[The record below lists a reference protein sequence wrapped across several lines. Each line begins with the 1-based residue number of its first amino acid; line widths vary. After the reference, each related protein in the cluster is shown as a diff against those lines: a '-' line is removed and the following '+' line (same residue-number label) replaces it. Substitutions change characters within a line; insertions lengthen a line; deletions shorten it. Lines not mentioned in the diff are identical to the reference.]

1 MFESVVATLL
11 NRFLGSYIENFDT
24 KQLNIG
30 IWSGDVRLKNLRLK
44 KESLDKFKLPVD
56 VKFGHLGELTL
67 LIPWSNLKGK
77 PVKVVIED
85 VYLLASPIIITDF
98 DADEDATREQKLKQE
113 KLQDLEALQSAITA
127 NLNASKDGDA
137 QASNESFTESL
148 VTKIVDNLQ
157 VTIKN
162 IHVRYEDEGVLTDS
176 PYALGLTL
184 DELSAVSTD
193 ENWKASFI
201 SITQSLTRKLLML
214 KNFSCYMNT
223 ESPSIFSGSPD
234 DVLDALR
241 SSLGTRSEKQYLLK
255 PVSGEGRLTVHKTGA
270 TETHPHVTTELFFE
284 EFGIEFDSSQ
294 YRDILWT
301 ASKLHWYQKTWK
313 FRKYRPRV
321 SVEEDPKQWFR
332 YTAKS
337 ILGEIHE
344 KNYRWS
350 WDHFK
355 KRRDQRKKYI
365 SLWKN
370 KVLKKP
376 LNALD
381 QTMFEKLEW
390 DLPYEDIRFYRS
402 LARSEIRKEKLSA
415 PPSTPQPASS
425 GGWISSWWYGNKSQE
440 TIEAPKSEGGLN
452 LTLTDEQRKALYETI
467 DFNED
472 DTLSDAVNIP
482 RDRVT
487 VEIFMT
493 IKKAGISLKPVKHG
507 PSLAEVMVEG
517 CRTQIY
523 QRPDSFLAN
532 FQLQELKVEDGTS
545 KTLYKHIV
553 SVKHVHSGLH
563 SSVEEFHDAS
573 SSVSSQK
580 SDPFFRVSFEN
591 NPLDGSADSVLLA
604 KLNSM
609 TIFYNA
615 FFIEEI
621 IRFFKPPKIHLDTI
635 GAIMNAAEA
644 TMEGI
649 TEQTRLGL
657 QYALEE
663 HKTINVKLDL
673 QAPLVIMPL
682 DPTSWKSPVAILD
695 AGHLSVTSD
704 LVDKATIED
713 IKSKESYSNEDWSK
727 LKTLMYDQF
736 NLHLQDAQFLVG
748 STIKDTMEQLHT
760 EKSKQSAVMLNNLDI
775 RLNLGVSIIP
785 EATNLARFKLGGE
798 IPEIDVALNDFQY
811 KTIMK
816 LIDVVIPDLAAN
828 EGDDNSVFHAFGQK
842 EEQYKLED
850 VEESAVALRDAKKPE
865 NPQHMVE
872 MDFTITRVNL
882 SLSRCTNAVTLEAEP
897 FLDLVGDTL
906 ELSFYKTDYDMHLDL
921 TLIDVDII
929 DHIEK
934 SGVPEFEK
942 LMSSRNFTESEA
954 VVRKNKELFKLD
966 LTRTQR
972 IVEFNGN
979 DIEVF
984 DLDIIV
990 DMSAVKCVVSR
1001 MSYLSILN
1009 FMLNTFTDPNAEET
1023 PADTLKHNDY
1033 NDDRIAPQK
1042 INVKVNLD
1050 SIIVVLNEDDLK
1062 LATLQLST
1070 ANVKVF
1076 VLPEA
1081 LEVSGSLG
1089 ALSLHDESNEGSPR
1103 DSIFR
1108 NLINIEG
1115 DNLAEFTYKTY
1126 DPTTNK
1132 EPYDSYIEFITGS
1145 STINFAED
1153 AFGKIFNYLNKF
1165 AQMKAI
1171 YDKARDAAINQA
1183 NQIDASNKMKMNI
1196 LVRAPTVR
1204 LPKLIGSAADDYDV
1218 IVAELGELYLHND
1231 FEPRG
1236 DLLYN
1241 VMNAGLRNT
1250 KVTSKFHL
1258 DEVIQESQMVDAL
1271 DIGFL
1276 IDYLED
1282 FHEDKPT
1289 FKVNGSLPE
1298 LDFHLSELQ
1307 LNYLYNLQNKISAV
1321 FMASDDE
1328 DSMDK
1333 IEADAEN
1340 ANALMAHDSSLIRQK
1355 QQSDK
1360 SAPEVSEPKP
1370 ASTASQNSPDH
1381 VKFDIALEI
1390 PKISLL
1396 LYHNTHDVAS
1406 FDSRKLALLA
1416 IKDFKALFFMKDDD
1430 NFTSDLTVNAF
1441 TISDVRSHT
1450 SNKFPEVIP
1459 PLQDERN
1466 QFKLN
1471 ASTGSTGV
1479 NDKKA
1484 TTVMLTIEEPQVIL
1498 ALDFLF
1504 GLQAFANKGLQV
1516 DSVQPTFDMDD
1527 EFDSEDESIDGR
1539 LHKAEEEE
1547 AEVAETFA
1555 STLGFSV
1562 NITKPSVLLLAD
1574 STQEDSEAIVFKVEQ
1589 MLITS
1594 QNIVSLAADS
1604 IGMFVSRMD
1613 DFERRLRIIDDF
1625 SVSFALDGRGST
1637 ATSFLTNIQLSI
1649 DPLLVRLPLREVRLG
1664 LRIANRANELYAE
1677 AMGKDLNANTEPDH
1691 SITDDFKR
1699 RLSQYAPSVV
1709 SGFSRDSAKRRKR
1722 SMTTEVIVKG
1732 EEFNASFGGARF
1744 VLIGD
1749 IHELPVIDANINAFE
1764 TKVLNWST
1772 ELSAE
1777 CHLEPYVNIY
1787 NYAKSTWEPLVEP
1800 WPVSVYAS
1808 KAMDPKPTIMID
1820 VVSRSMAQITV
1831 SSRSVAL
1838 LSQVF
1843 SAINPDID
1851 LKSREEVTPYTILN
1865 ETGYDLEVWTD
1876 RDEELRKDSTVLKN
1890 SQKIPWAFEDWRVI
1904 REKLDTDSDQDV
1916 LGLKIL
1922 GSSYEKV
1929 RKINAAGVGEQIFM
1943 LRPPVDGVHS
1953 RLAAEVILGDDNVK
1967 TIVLRSTVKVQN
1979 DSDSGITI
1987 RVTEENQNI
1996 DSEILIEPN
2005 QTKSLPIDAVF
2016 SGKIKI
2022 KPHLETKFN
2031 WSNETLEWKDLMK
2044 QGTALS
2050 CSSVGTGQ
2058 TSVFYYQAEVK
2069 YDEEEPLAR
2078 VYPHFTLVISA
2089 PLEIENLLPFDFN
2102 FRLYDKSSKKDW
2114 SGSVKKGQSTFV
2126 HVVTLNALLL
2136 LSIEPLECGFG
2147 KSEFAIINS
2156 TKKSEFKRE
2165 SLINTRGDSGRNV
2178 RLKMHYPKD
2187 DVKTNLKVA
2196 VFSPYVLLNRTGQNL
2211 TVVDKAS
2218 RSNVMESSSLQENIP
2233 HMFSFDRDG
2242 ERLNRALVKL
2252 ADSVLSAPVSFDAIG
2267 QSLGML
2273 VQLNHKQTEMNFGVS
2288 IGEGEGKYKLTK
2300 VVTFSPRY
2308 VIKNAISEPLSLVE
2322 NGSTKQLLL
2331 DPGQLVPLYSLHKVE
2346 NKSIMLKFDQGG
2358 KGWSSPFA
2366 IDDVGQ
2372 IFLKLQKEGQGQ
2384 SLLKVNVLTE
2394 DATIFIQVESAHN
2407 NWPYSIRNFTD
2418 HELYIYQ
2425 ANPNVDL
2432 NGEVVKRD
2440 TVYKPVYYK
2449 VPAKSV
2455 MPYAYDYPNA
2465 VVKELIIRAR
2475 GRERAVNLA
2484 EIGNLKPFRLP
2495 ATERDSQ
2502 NILDL
2507 NVVADGPTQSLVISD
2522 YDPGMSLYKLRKT
2535 ETSSTANT
2543 SKQQFEVDEVDDNYH
2558 TKILTRFEGL
2568 GISLI
2573 NTRSQELCYITLRGL
2588 ELRYNESDLYQNLS
2602 MKLKWVQIDNQLYG
2616 GIFPII
2622 LYPTVVPK
2630 SGKEMNS
2637 HPSFSGSICKVK
2649 DDSHGVV
2656 FIKYATVLLQEMT
2669 MELDEDFLFALLDF
2683 SKFPGAS
2690 WNALVEDKLCDTN
2703 LEIPEPTK
2711 LSDASD
2717 IYFEALH
2724 LQPTLSHLSFVRTER
2739 VNAEDRT
2746 SSQNTIMFFVNV
2758 LTMAIGNI
2766 NDAPIKLNA
2775 LFIENIRVPIPIL
2788 LESVQKHY
2796 GQSFFYQLH
2805 KILGSADFLGNP
2817 VGLFNNI
2824 SSGVLDIFYEP
2835 YQGFIINDRP
2845 QELGIGI
2852 AKGGLSFLKKSVFGF
2867 SDSFAKVTGS
2877 LAKGLSV
2884 ATMDK
2889 SFQERRRLNQRRNKP
2904 KHALYGFSSGAN
2916 SFFESIS
2923 SGVTGIATAPAEGAA
2938 KGGANG
2944 FFKGLGKGVV
2954 GLPTK
2959 TAIGFFDLASN
2970 VGEGIRNTTTVFDAD
2985 GLEKVR
2991 LPRHVSYDEVIRP
3004 YSQREA
3010 QGQFWLKSIDGGRF
3024 FNETYL
3030 AHLLLAGEEK
3040 SVVITFKRIILFSID
3055 SLKVVW
3061 VTNFDQVKAISLE
3074 PTGISI
3080 KLKTKEGPFIPISE
3094 KKNREFLYGR
3104 LRVAVDKFNEHA
3116 KVIQ

>member
-11 NRFLGSYIENFDT
+11 NRFLGSYIENFDP

-85 VYLLASPIIITDF
+85 VYLLASPIIINDF

-113 KLQDLEALQSAITA
+113 KLQDLEALQSAIA
-127 NLNASKDGDA
+127 SNLNASKGDN
-137 QASNESFTESL
+137 QAANESFTESL

-193 ENWKASFI
+193 DQWKPSFI
-201 SITQSLTRKLLML
+201 SITQSLSRKLLML

-223 ESPSIFSGSPD
+223 ESSSIFSGTPD
-234 DVLDALR
+234 EVLEALK
-241 SSLGTRSEKQYLLK
+241 STLATRSEKQYLLK
-255 PVSGEGRLTVHKTGA
+255 PVSGEGRLTVYKTGA
-270 TETHPHVTTELFFE
+270 TETHPHITTELFFE
-284 EFGIEFDSSQ
+284 EFGVEFDSSQ
-294 YRDILWT
+294 YRDVLWT

-313 FRKYRPRV
+313 FRKYRPKV
-321 SVEEDPKQWFR
+321 SVEEDPKEWFR

-344 KNYRWS
+344 KNYCWS

-365 SLWKN
+365 GLWKQ
-370 KVLKKP
+370 KVLKKT
-376 LNALD
+376 LSALD
-381 QTMFEKLEW
+381 ETMFEKLEW

-402 LARSEIRKEKLSA
+402 LARSEIRKEKLNA
-415 PPSTPQPASS
+415 PPATPQPASQ
-425 GGWISSWWYGNKSQE
+425 GGWISSWWYGNKSQD

-472 DTLSDAVNIP
+472 DAVTDAVNIP

-487 VEIFMT
+487 VEVFMT
-493 IKKAGISLKPVKHG
+493 VKKAGISLKPVKHG
-507 PSLAEVMVEG
+507 PSLAEVIVEG
-517 CRTQIY
+517 CRTQLY

-553 SVKHVHSGLH
+553 SVKHVHSDLH
-563 SSVEEFHDAS
+563 QSVEEFHDAS
-573 SSVSSQK
+573 SSITSQK
-580 SDPFFRVSFEN
+580 QDPFFQVSFEN
-591 NPLDGSADSVLLA
+591 NPLDGSADSILLA

-609 TIFYNA
+609 TIFHNA

-621 IRFFKPPKIHLDTI
+621 IKFFKPPKIHLDTI

-649 TEQTRLGL
+649 TAQTRLGL

-673 QAPLVIMPL
+673 QAPLIILPL

-695 AGHLSVTSD
+695 AGHLSVTSN
-704 LVDKATIED
+704 LVDKATIEE
-713 IKSKESYSNEDWSK
+713 IKSKESYDKEDWTK

-760 EKSKQSAVMLNNLDI
+760 ESSKQSAVMLNNLDI
-775 RLNLGVSIIP
+775 KLNLGVSIIP
-785 EATNLARFKLGGE
+785 EATNLARFKVGGE
-798 IPEIDVALNDFQY
+798 IPEINIALNDFQY

-816 LIDVVIPDLAAN
+816 LVDVLIPDLSDN
-828 EGDDNSVFHAFGQK
+828 DGDDNSVFHAFGQK
-842 EEQYKLED
+842 GEEYKLED
-850 VEESAVALRDAKKPE
+850 VEESMSTLTNAKRPE
-865 NPQHMVE
+865 NPQHMFE
-872 MDFTITRVNL
+872 MDFKVSKVNM
-882 SLSRCTNAVTLEAEP
+882 SLKRCKDAVTLEAEP
-897 FLDLVGDTL
+897 FLNLIGDTL
-906 ELSFYKTDYDMHLDL
+906 RFTFYKTDYDMHLDL
-921 TLIDVDII
+921 TLIDIDII

-934 SGVPEFEK
+934 SGVAEFEK
-942 LMSSRNFTESEA
+942 LVSSRNFTETEA
-954 VVRKNKELFKLD
+954 VKRKQQELFKVD

-972 IVEFNGN
+972 IVEFKGN

-1023 PADTLKHNDY
+1023 PADKLKHNDY
-1033 NDDRIAPQK
+1033 KDDRVAPQK

-1081 LEVSGSLG
+1081 LQVSGCLG

-1108 NLINIEG
+1108 NLINIDG

-1126 DPTTNK
+1126 DPATNK
-1132 EPYDSYIEFITGS
+1132 EPFDSYIEFITGS
-1145 STINFAED
+1145 LTINFAED

-1183 NQIDASNKMKMNI
+1183 NQIDDAIRIKMNI

-1204 LPKLIGSAADDYDV
+1204 LPKLIDVSKDEYDV
-1218 IVAELGELYLHND
+1218 IVAELGELYLNNEFVTRD
-1231 FEPRG
+1231 S
-1236 DLLYN
+1236 LVYN
-1241 VMNAGLRNT
+1241 VMYAGLRNT
-1250 KVTSKFHL
+1250 KVTSRFHL
-1258 DEVIQESQMVDAL
+1258 ADVVQESQMVEKL
-1271 DIGFL
+1271 DIGFQ
-1276 IDYLED
+1276 IDYLEE
-1282 FHEDKPT
+1282 FQADKPT
-1289 FKVNGSLPE
+1289 FKVSGNLPE

-1307 LNYLYNLQNKISAV
+1307 LNYLFNLQNKVSSV
-1321 FMASDDE
+1321 FMATGGD
-1328 DSMDK
+1328 DSMDE

-1340 ANALMAHDSSLIRQK
+1340 ANALIAHDTSIQRQK
-1355 QQSDK
+1355 DLTSLDGREIQK
-1360 SAPEVSEPKP
+1360 SEPED
-1370 ASTASQNSPDH
+1370 SVQNSPEH
-1381 VKFDIALEI
+1381 IKFDVALEI
-1390 PKISLL
+1390 PQISLS
-1396 LYHNTHDVAS
+1396 LYNDTNDVAS
-1406 FDSRKLALLA
+1406 IEEKKLALMA
-1416 IKDFKALFFMKDDD
+1416 VKDLKALFVMKDDE
-1430 NFTSDLTVNAF
+1430 NFNSDLSINAF
-1441 TISDVRSHT
+1441 TISDVRSNT
-1450 SNKFPEVIP
+1450 SNKYTEVIP
-1459 PLQDERN
+1459 LVQSEGD

-1479 NDKKA
+1479 ADKKA

-1498 ALDFLF
+1498 ALDFMF
-1504 GLQAFANKGLQV
+1504 GLQAFATKGLQV
-1516 DSVQPTFDMDD
+1516 ESVSAALEAEDD
-1527 EFDSEDESIDGR
+1527 ESETEDSLEDR
-1539 LHKAEEEE
+1539 LKNAEKEEEQ
-1547 AEVAETFA
+1547 TLA
-1555 STLGFSV
+1555 SALGFSI

-1574 STQEDSEAIVFKVEQ
+1574 STKEDTEAIVFKVEQ
-1589 MLITS
+1589 VLVTS

-1604 IGMFVSRMD
+1604 IGMFVTRMN
-1613 DFERRLRIIDDF
+1613 DFEKNIRIIDDF
-1625 SVSFALDGRGST
+1625 SISFALDGRGST
-1637 ATSFLTNIQLSI
+1637 STSFLTNIQLSI
-1649 DPLLVRLPLREVRLG
+1649 DPLLVRLSLREVRLG
-1664 LRIANRANELYAE
+1664 MRIANRANELYAE
-1677 AMGKDLNANTEPDH
+1677 AMGIDIENPSEPDH

-1709 SGFSRDSAKRRKR
+1709 SGFSKESAKRRRR
-1722 SMTTEVIVKG
+1722 SLTTEVIVKG

-1749 IHELPVIDANINAFE
+1749 VHELPVIDANINLFE
-1764 TKVLNWST
+1764 TKVVNWST

-1800 WPVSVYAS
+1800 WPVSIYAS
-1808 KAMDPKPTIMID
+1808 KAIDPKPSIMID
-1820 VVSRSMAQITV
+1820 VVSRSMAQITI

-1838 LSQVF
+1838 LSQIF
-1843 SAINPDID
+1843 SAISPDEEH
-1851 LKSREEVTPYTILN
+1851 KSRDEVTPYKILN
-1865 ETGYDLEVWTD
+1865 QTGYDLELWTD
-1876 RDEELRKDSTVLKN
+1876 RGEKLRKEKKVLKN
-1890 SQKIPWAFEDWRVI
+1890 KEQIPWSFEDWRVI
-1904 REKLDTDSDQDV
+1904 REKLDTDNEQDV

-1922 GSSYEKV
+1922 DSPYDEVGN
-1929 RKINAAGVGEQIFM
+1929 INAAGVGEQIFM
-1943 LRPPVDGVHS
+1943 LTPAIEGVHN
-1953 RLAAEVILGDDNVK
+1953 RLATEIVLGDDNVK
-1967 TIVLRSTVKVQN
+1967 TIILRSTVKVQN
-1979 DSDSGITI
+1979 DSDSGIALKFVDAENG
-1987 RVTEENQNI
+1987 RDTELVV
-1996 DSEILIEPN
+1996 DAGD
-2005 QTKSLPIDAVF
+2005 TKALPIDIVF
-2016 SGKIKI
+2016 SSKLKI
-2022 KPHLETKFN
+2022 KPYLETNFN
-2031 WSNETLEWKDLMK
+2031 WSNGTLEWRDLMK

-2050 CSSVGTGQ
+2050 CSSVGTGE
-2058 TSVFYYQAEVK
+2058 TSVFYYQVEAN
-2069 YDEEEPLAR
+2069 YDEDEPLAR
-2078 VYPHFTLVISA
+2078 IYPHFTLVISA
-2089 PLEIENLLPFDFN
+2089 PLEVENLLPFDFN

-2114 SGSVKKGQSTFV
+2114 SGSVKKGESTFV
-2126 HVVTLNALLL
+2126 HVVTLDALLL
-2136 LSIEPLECGFG
+2136 LSVEPLDCSFG

-2165 SLINTRGDSGRNV
+2165 VLINTRSESGRNV
-2178 RLKMHYPKD
+2178 RLKMHYPKH
-2187 DVKTNLKVA
+2187 DVKKNLKVSIY
-2196 VFSPYVLLNRTGQNL
+2196 SPYILLNRTGQSL
-2211 TVVDKAS
+2211 SVVDKAS
-2218 RSNVMESSSLQENIP
+2218 RLNVLETSSSLENIP

-2242 ERLNRALVKL
+2242 ERLNRGLVKIS
-2252 ADSVLSAPVSFDAIG
+2252 DSVLSAPISFDAIG
-2267 QSLGML
+2267 QNMGLL

-2288 IGEGEGKYKLTK
+2288 ISEGEGKYQLSKI
-2300 VVTFSPRY
+2300 VTFSPRY

-2322 NGSTKQLLL
+2322 NGSTKQILL
-2331 DPGQLVPLYSLHKVE
+2331 DAGQLIPLYSLHRVE
-2346 NKSIMLKFDQGG
+2346 NKSIMLKFENNG

-2384 SLLKVNVLTE
+2384 SLLKVNVMTE
-2394 DATIFIQVESAHN
+2394 NATIFIQVESAHN

-2418 HELYIYQ
+2418 TELYIYQ
-2425 ANPNVDL
+2425 ANPNIDL
-2432 NGEVVKRD
+2432 NGEVIKRD

-2449 VPAKSV
+2449 VPGKSV

-2465 VVKELIIRAR
+2465 VVKELIIRTR

-2495 ATERDSQ
+2495 ATERDVQ
-2502 NILDL
+2502 KILDL

-2522 YDPGMSLYKLRKT
+2522 YDPGLSLYKLKKT
-2535 ETSSTANT
+2535 ETAGSSATL
-2543 SKQQFEVDEVDDNYH
+2543 SKLQFEVDEVDDNYY
-2558 TKILTRFEGL
+2558 TKIFTRFEGL

-2602 MKLKWVQIDNQLYG
+2602 LKLKWVQIDNQLYG

-2649 DDSHGVV
+2649 DESHGVV

-2690 WNALVEDKLCDTN
+2690 WNAHVEDKLCDYN

-2724 LQPTLSHLSFVRTER
+2724 LQPTLTHLSFVRTER

-2835 YQGFIINDRP
+2835 YHGFVINDRP

-2852 AKGGLSFLKKSVFGF
+2852 AKGGLSFVKKSVFGF

-2884 ATMDK
+2884 ATMDR

-2991 LPRHVSYDEVIRP
+2991 LPRYVSYDQVIRP

-3010 QGQFWLKSIDGGRF
+3010 QGQFWLKSIEGGRF

-3040 SVVITFKRIILFSID
+3040 AVVITFKRIILFSID
-3055 SLKVVW
+3055 SLKVIW
-3061 VTNFDQVKAISLE
+3061 VTNFDQVKSIGLE
-3074 PTGISI
+3074 STGISI
-3080 KLKTKEGPFIPISE
+3080 KLKAKEGPFIPISE
-3094 KKNREFLYGR
+3094 KKNKDFLYAR
-3104 LRVAVDKFNEHA
+3104 LRVAVEKFNVHA